1 MGIPS
6 YFSLIIKE
14 YPEIIKKLIHHQFQI
29 DNFFIDSNSIVYD
42 CARSIDFSLFPN
54 EDTHDVVIK
63 HVIKKIEEYMSIVK
77 PVHLLMISLDGTPP
91 VAKLEQQRQRRYK
104 SWFTS
109 VTLKDM
115 EISSQRKNTEDVHMN
130 TSTTETSPFNT
141 IEITTGTLFM
151 KKLNKALIQHFGDA
165 SKFGLQKTIVS
176 TSDDAGEGE
185 SKIYETIRSDP
196 DVTKDSTCLI
206 YGLDADL
213 IMLSLN
219 NLAHCPEIYLFRE
232 TPEFIKSVDSSLEP
246 NENYVLNI
254 PVLAT
259 KIKTYMEISSKS
271 NPRASVDRTQ
281 DYIFICF
288 MLGNDFLPH
297 FPAVNIRTDG
307 LDKLLAAYR
316 STLGDS
322 SETIIQNNTISWKHL
337 RNMLSKLAVREE
349 EFISTEL
356 KKRDKFEY
364 RHYEDTTDD
373 ERMMKFNALP
383 TCHRGLEKFLNPEDP
398 SWRFKYYDNL
408 FDINIDSVRE
418 KQIATNYLE
427 GLEWTFKYYTTG
439 CPNWRWCYKYH
450 YPPLLSDL
458 MKHIPYF
465 ETTYIEFQPFNPVSQ
480 IMQLCYVLPKYN
492 LDLLPGKLKEA
503 LLNEFPE
510 WYGDNFKF
518 HWAFCKYFWES
529 HAQLPEINLNKLS
542 IFLDKNKHLLPIAV

>member
-14 YPEIIKKLIHHQFQI
+14 YPEIIKKLIQQQFQV
-29 DNFFIDSNSIVYD
+29 DNFFIDANSIVYD
-42 CARSIDFSLFPN
+42 CARCIDFSLFPN
-54 EDTHDVVIK
+54 QDTHTLIIE
-63 HVIKKIEEYMSIVK
+63 HVIKKIEEYIRIVK
-77 PVHLLMISLDGTPP
+77 PCNLLMISLDGTPP

-109 VTLKDM
+109 KSLKEM
-115 EISSQRKNTEDVHMN
+115 ANQCSTPPSSNEAKEP
-130 TSTTETSPFNT
+130 SPFNT

-151 KKLNKALIQHFGDA
+151 KKLNSGLIAHFGDA
-165 SKFGLQKTIVS
+165 NKFGLQKTIVS

-196 DVTKDSTCLI
+196 DVVKESTCLI

-219 NLAHCPEIYLFRE
+219 NLIHCPEIYLFRE

-254 PVLAT
+254 PVLAK
-259 KIKTYMEISSKS
+259 KIKLYMETSSISTSS
-271 NPRASVDRTQ
+271 FHNSMDRTQ

-297 FPAVNIRTDG
+297 FPAINIRTDG
-307 LDKLLAAYR
+307 LDKLLGAYR
-316 STLGDS
+316 GTIGNSK
-322 SETIIQNNTISWKHL
+322 ETIIQSNNISWKNL
-337 RNMLSKLAVREE
+337 RKMLAVLAEREE
-349 EFISTEL
+349 EFITTEI

-364 RHYEDTTDD
+364 RVHNDQTEE
-373 ERMMKFNALP
+373 ERIMKFNALP
-383 TCHRGLEKFLNPEDP
+383 TCYRGLEKFLTPQDP
-398 SWRFKYYDNL
+398 YWRFKYYDNL
-408 FDINIDSVRE
+408 FDIHIDAVRE

-427 GLEWTFKYYTTG
+427 GLEWTFKYYTIG
-439 CPNWRWCYKYH
+439 CPDWRWCYKYH

-465 ETTYIEFQPFNPVSQ
+465 ETNYIETKPFQPVSQ
-480 IMQLCYVLPKYN
+480 IMQLCYVLPKHN
-492 LDLLPGKLKEA
+492 LDLLPQPLKEE
-503 LLNEFPE
+503 LLRKFPD
-510 WYGDNFKF
+510 WYGDDFGF

-529 HAQLPEINLNKLS
+529 HAQLPEINLNELS
-542 IFLDKNKHLLPIAV
+542 LFLDKNKALINAY

>member
-14 YPEIIKKLIHHQFQI
+14 YPEIIKKLIHHQFKV

-42 CARSIDFSLFPN
+42 CARTIDFTLFPDEN
-54 EDTHDVVIK
+54 IHDVVIR
-63 HVIKKIEEYMSIVK
+63 HVIKKIEEYINIVK
-77 PVHLLMISLDGTPP
+77 PVHFLMISLDGTPP

-109 VTLKDM
+109 VSLKDM
-115 EISSQRKNTEDVHMN
+115 EILSQKQTKSNNIKNSSVPSN
-130 TSTTETSPFNT
+130 PFNT

-185 SKIYETIRSDP
+185 SKIYETIRSDN

-337 RNMLSKLAVREE
+337 RNMLSKLAAHEE
-349 EFISTEL
+349 EFISIEL
-356 KKRDKFEY
+356 KKREKFEY
-364 RHYEDTTDD
+364 RNYDDSTED
-373 ERMMKFNALP
+373 ERIMKFNAIP
-383 TCHRGLEKFLNPEDP
+383 TCHRGLEKFLNPDDP

-542 IFLDKNKHLLPIAV
+542 IFLDKNKDLLPIAV